1 MSPVNKEKITD
12 LIAEVQKAKE
22 QLKSYSL
29 VPTEVVLGS
38 MEKMNSIK
46 YLFIVCIEACIDICQ
61 HVSAKMF
68 QETPESYG
76 GCFDVLSNKGAI
88 PDSLGKQMA
97 ELARFRNLLVH
108 LYWKVDDRR
117 VIENLSRIGTLEEY
131 TKCIADY
138 LKIR

>member
-1 MSPVNKEKITD
+1 MSAVNIEKITG
-12 LIAEVQKAKE
+12 LIAGVQKARE
-22 QLKSYSL
+22 QLHSYSL
-29 VPTEVVLGS
+29 VPTEEVLGS

-46 YLFIVCIEACIDICQ
+46 YLFIVGIEACIDICQ

-68 QETPESYG
+68 QETPDSYS
-76 GCFDVLSNKGAI
+76 GCFDVLSNKDAI
-88 PDSLGKQMA
+88 PDSLGRQMA

-131 TKCIADY
+131 AKCIADY
-138 LKIR
+138 LKLR